1 MKLSLRWAVVAGVA
15 MANALVFGLGV
26 AWIAPS
32 IDQGIARGRDSYLS
46 EVAARLRGHLNPSGE
61 LQAEGFLR
69 WDGWRDFED
78 VMLVQLPELTDPSQL
93 GQLGLMLNPRGAWRR
108 GVDFPFDEI
117 LGAARL
123 ATRENRSV
131 EAAGGLVG
139 PVRSADGR
147 LWGGA
152 WVVSRDPVVHSSWLR
167 KLLPWFALSV
177 GLLTAITFVVTD
189 RLLLRPLRRLS
200 AASQHLGRGDFSVRV
215 PSGGRQ
221 DELGQLMDT
230 FNSMAAEVEGF
241 GARLTREVDQATE
254 AVRRAEAGA
263 TTQRRLAATGELA
276 AGVAH
281 EINNPLGGM
290 LNAVEVLARPDLPE
304 EKRVR
309 YLELVRG
316 GLERIQH
323 IAGGMLMLAPR
334 SPRTGPVQLLDT
346 LRGSLGL
353 VRHRVLSAGAEVWIE
368 WRERRQRWTGDNLD
382 SLLGDLPAVRG
393 QGGELAQ
400 CWLNLLV
407 NSLDALAEGHPGGGG
422 QLGLRIAVLGDELQ
436 LEFWDDGPGVDEQTL
451 ARVADPFFS
460 TKEVGQGTGLGL
472 SFVHQVIDAHGGRVL
487 MDSAPGEGFTVT
499 VLLPLEDARAD

>member
-1 MKLSLRWAVVAGVA
+1 M
-15 MANALVFGLGV
+15 
-26 AWIAPS
+26 
-32 IDQGIARGRDSYLS
+32 
-46 EVAARLRGHLNPSGE
+46 
-61 LQAEGFLR
+61 
-69 WDGWRDFED
+69 
-78 VMLVQLPELTDPSQL
+78 
-93 GQLGLMLNPRGAWRR
+93 
-108 GVDFPFDEI
+108 
-117 LGAARL
+117 
-123 ATRENRSV
+123 
-131 EAAGGLVG
+131 
-139 PVRSADGR
+139 
-147 LWGGA
+147 
-152 WVVSRDPVVHSSWLR
+152 
-167 KLLPWFALSV
+167 
-177 GLLTAITFVVTD
+177 LTAITFVVTD

-290 LNAVEVLARPDLPE
+290 LNAVRCWRSGLAGGEARAVPGA
-304 EKRVR
+304 RSR
-309 YLELVRG
+309 

-472 SFVHQVIDAHGGRVL
+472 SFVHQVIDAHGGRCL
-487 MDSAPGEGFTVT
+487 DGQ
-499 VLLPLEDARAD
+499 RAG